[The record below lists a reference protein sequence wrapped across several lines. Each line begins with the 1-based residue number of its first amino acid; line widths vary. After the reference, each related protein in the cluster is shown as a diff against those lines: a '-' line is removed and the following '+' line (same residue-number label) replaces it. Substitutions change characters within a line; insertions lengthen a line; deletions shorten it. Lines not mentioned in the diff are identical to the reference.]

1 MGFLSEDRLFPTEP
15 TARSLARALYA
26 QVKDAPIISPHGH
39 TDPQWFAKNEPFEDV
54 AKLFITPDHYV
65 FRMLHS
71 QGVALED
78 LGVPRADGG
87 AVETDPRKIWRLFAR
102 HYRLF
107 AATPSRMWIDHA
119 LQDLCGLDQRLSPE
133 TADAAFDAINE
144 KLASPA
150 FRPRALFE
158 RFNLDVLATTESAL
172 DDLAHHRT
180 IRDSGWQGRVIT
192 TYRPDAVIDPDF
204 DGFIGN
210 VEAFCAHG
218 GGAVT
223 WESYLAAHH
232 ARRAYF
238 ASLGATATDHGHPTA
253 NTANLSRA
261 EAAALFDDV
270 MTGKADLAT
279 RELFRAQMLTEMARM
294 SVADGLVMQIHA
306 GSQRNHSDWVLA
318 RFGRDKGYD
327 IPQRTDYVNALR
339 PLLQEFGRADGFHLI
354 LFTLDESSYARELAP
369 LAGVYPCLFLG
380 PPWWFHDSYEGMMR
394 FRRSVTET
402 AGFYNLAGFNDDTR
416 AFCSI
421 PARHDVAR
429 RVDAA
434 YLAELIVTGRL
445 DESEAGDLMQDLTTG
460 LARRAYKL

>member
-253 NTANLSRA
+253 NPANL
-261 EAAALFDDV
+261 
-270 MTGKADLAT
+270 
-279 RELFRAQMLTEMARM
+279 
-294 SVADGLVMQIHA
+294 
-306 GSQRNHSDWVLA
+306 
-318 RFGRDKGYD
+318 
-327 IPQRTDYVNALR
+327 
-339 PLLQEFGRADGFHLI
+339 
-354 LFTLDESSYARELAP
+354 
-369 LAGVYPCLFLG
+369 
-380 PPWWFHDSYEGMMR
+380 
-394 FRRSVTET
+394 
-402 AGFYNLAGFNDDTR
+402 
-416 AFCSI
+416 
-421 PARHDVAR
+421 
-429 RVDAA
+429 
-434 YLAELIVTGRL
+434 
-445 DESEAGDLMQDLTTG
+445 
-460 LARRAYKL
+460 

>member
-172 DDLAHHRT
+172 DDLAHHCT

-204 DGFIGN
+204 DGFISN

-327 IPQRTDYVNALR
+327 IPQRTDYVTALR